1 MESNNNNISENQFN
15 DQLLEKL
22 DQILPGLKARYWLD
36 QHFFLNILRKLFYS
50 NYEGYLS
57 LWEILKKI
65 SHPDYE
71 NELGNKYFLR
81 QWSKL

>member
-22 DQILPGLKARYWLD
+22 DQILPGLKARYWFD
-36 QHFFLNILRKLFYS
+36 QHFLNILRKLFYS

-57 LWEILKKI
+57 LWDILKKI

>member
-1 MESNNNNISENQFN
+1 MESNNNNISENQYN

-22 DQILPGLKARYWLD
+22 DQILPGLKARFWLD
-36 QHFFLNILRKLFYS
+36 QHFFLDILRKLFYS

-57 LWEILKKI
+57 LWDILKKVT
-65 SHPDYE
+65 HPDYE

>member
-57 LWEILKKI
+57 LWDILKKI

>member
-50 NYEGYLS
+50 NYEGYIS
-57 LWEILKKI
+57 FWDILKKVT
-65 SHPDYE
+65 HPDYE

>member
-57 LWEILKKI
+57 LWDILKKI

-81 QWSKL
+81 Q

>member
-1 MESNNNNISENQFN
+1 MESNNISEIDQSN
-15 DQLLEKL
+15 DWLLEKL
-22 DQILPGLKARYWLD
+22 EQILPGLKARFWLD

-57 LWEILKKI
+57 LWDILKKV

-81 QWSKL
+81 RWSKL

>member
-57 LWEILKKI
+57 LWDILKKV